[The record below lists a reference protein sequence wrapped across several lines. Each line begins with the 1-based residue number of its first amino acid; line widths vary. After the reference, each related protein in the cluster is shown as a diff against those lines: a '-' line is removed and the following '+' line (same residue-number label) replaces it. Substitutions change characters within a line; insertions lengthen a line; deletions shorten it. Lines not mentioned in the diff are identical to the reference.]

1 MEQEYRRHRYRRLRP
16 PTSQMNI
23 ESAYS
28 QSLMPRL
35 TQRLVRRHLVQLV
48 QACAD
53 QRADYA
59 SDETAHRGCGGH
71 YGFALRWLVAVQ
83 RSGAAARSDSFAGT
97 GTGACAGSCAATC
110 PRSGPGS
117 RIMLGFIRFVSIWHV
132 SPTPIFAI
140 KQCFHTRKQH
150 PAARAV
156 AVCGSPPRGRMLRT
170 MTGDR
175 IGQYRVLRTLGVGGM
190 GEVFLAER
198 ADAEFEQEVAI
209 KVVHGGPLARGVQ
222 SRLKIERQI
231 LAQLD
236 HPNIAHLLDGGSMP
250 DGTAY
255 IVMEYVDG
263 IPIDA
268 FCDSNRLDITA
279 RLKLFQTV
287 CTAVHYAHQNLIVH
301 RDLKPSNILVTA
313 GAVPKLLDFGIAKV
327 LDDRQAIQHTLAV
340 THADIRVMTPDHASP
355 EQIRG
360 QAITTSSD
368 VYVLGVLLYKLLTG
382 TGPFVISSMRLTDIE
397 RAICEKD
404 PSLPSHTVNSDDSA
418 QARSIAEARGTT
430 AGRLRRTLGGDLD
443 NIVLMAMR
451 KEPERRY
458 GSAQQ
463 MAGDIQRYLEGK
475 PVIARRDTLSYRS
488 AKFVK
493 RHWLPV
499 AAGVSVV
506 FLILAFA
513 TTTYVQS
520 LRIAAER
527 DRVAEQRTMAERERA
542 RAEEVSSF
550 LVNLFKLSDP
560 QENRGNQVT
569 ARELLDS
576 GARRLQAGLQ
586 DQPATKSALL
596 STVGAVYDSL
606 GQYKEALPILTESL
620 ALQPQS
626 HDKSRIA
633 TLLELG
639 SARSHAS
646 DLNGAEAPLQ
656 EALHLSQSNFGADSQ
671 ESGRSLWAMGQLR
684 YRQGRFAD
692 ANELY
697 NRSLDILENTSAPAT
712 DVSALLDDLA
722 QVYRSEQQWALA
734 KQTYERALA
743 IDRRVL
749 GDDHPRIAMR
759 LNNLAVVAQNLGDL
773 KLAETLFRDA
783 IRRNERAYGD
793 QHPETGT
800 ARGNYGLLLQ
810 REGRLTEAEPL
821 LRNAL
826 DIQLKLY
833 GPDNYNVAYARVSLA
848 MLLHD
853 QGNLAAAETE
863 FRQALAVY
871 DKSLP
876 ANHQYRAAALMHFAR
891 LLVDRG
897 EAAEALA
904 KSDESLNIWNATSAP
919 SSSYTAQAH
928 AIHAYAM
935 AHMGRPHEAA
945 DELDAALPVL
955 VKARGIDDPV
965 VRRAQNWLKAA
976 RPEPLQT
983 ASTAR

>member
-1 MEQEYRRHRYRRLRP
+1 MR
-16 PTSQMNI
+16 
-23 ESAYS
+23 
-28 QSLMPRL
+28 
-35 TQRLVRRHLVQLV
+35 
-48 QACAD
+48 
-53 QRADYA
+53 
-59 SDETAHRGCGGH
+59 
-71 YGFALRWLVAVQ
+71 
-83 RSGAAARSDSFAGT
+83 
-97 GTGACAGSCAATC
+97 
-110 PRSGPGS
+110 
-117 RIMLGFIRFVSIWHV
+117 
-132 SPTPIFAI
+132 
-140 KQCFHTRKQH
+140 
-150 PAARAV
+150 
-156 AVCGSPPRGRMLRT
+156 
-170 MTGDR
+170 GDR
-175 IGQYRVLRTLGVGGM
+175 IGHYRVLRTLGVGGM
-190 GEVFLAER
+190 GEVYLAER
-198 ADAEFEQEVAI
+198 ADAEFEQQVAI
-209 KVVHGGPLARGVQ
+209 KVVHGGSLARGVQ

-236 HPNIAHLLDGGSMP
+236 HPNIAHLLDGGSLP

-268 FCDSNRLDITA
+268 FCDSNRLDVAA
-279 RLKLFQTV
+279 RLRLFQTV
-287 CTAVHYAHQNLIVH
+287 CVAVHYAHQNLIVH

-313 GAVPKLLDFGIAKV
+313 AGVPKLLDFGIAKL
-327 LDDRQAIQHTLAV
+327 LDDRQAMHHTLAV

-355 EQIRG
+355 EQVRG

-368 VYVLGVLLYKLLTG
+368 VYVLGVLLYKLLAG
-382 TGPFVISSMRLTDIE
+382 TGPFVIPSMRLTDIE

-404 PSLPSHTVNSDDSA
+404 PPPPSHSINTDDSETLG
-418 QARSIAEARGTT
+418 IAEARNTT
-430 AGRLRRTLGGDLD
+430 ASRLRRTLGGDLD

-458 GSAQQ
+458 SSSQQ

-475 PVIARRDTLSYRS
+475 PVIARRDTMSYRTT
-488 AKFVK
+488 KFIS

-499 AAGVSVV
+499 TAGASAV

-527 DRVAEQRTMAERERA
+527 DRAAGQRVMAERERA

-576 GARRLQAGLQ
+576 GAKRLQAGLQ
-586 DQPATKSALL
+586 DQPATKAALL

-620 ALQPQS
+620 TLQPQS
-626 HDKSRIA
+626 RDKSRIA

-639 SARSHAS
+639 RARTGAG
-646 DLNGAEAPLQ
+646 DLSGAEAPLQ
-656 EALHLSQSNFGADSQ
+656 EALHLSQDFGAASQ
-671 ESGRSLWAMGQLR
+671 ESGRSLWALGVLR
-684 YRQGRFAD
+684 YQQGQFVDARQ
-692 ANELY
+692 LY
-697 NRSLDILENTSAPAT
+697 NRSLDILESTSAPPT
-712 DVSALLDDLA
+712 DISALLDDLA
-722 QVYRSEQQWALA
+722 QVYVAQQQWALA
-734 KQTYERALA
+734 KQMYERALEV
-743 IDRRVL
+743 DRRVL
-749 GDDHPRIAMR
+749 GDDHPRVAVR
-759 LNNLAVVAQNLGDL
+759 LNNLAIVAQNLGDL

-783 IRRNERAYGD
+783 IRRHERAYGD

-810 REGRLTEAEPL
+810 REGRLAEAEPL

-826 DIQLKLY
+826 DVQLKLY

-853 QGNLAAAETE
+853 QGNLGAAESE
-863 FRQALAVY
+863 FREALAVY

-876 ANHQYRAAALMHFAR
+876 ANHQYRAALLMHFAR

-897 EAAEALA
+897 KPDEALA
-904 KSDESLNIWNATSAP
+904 MSEQSLKIWNATSPA
-919 SSSYTAQAH
+919 SSPYTAQAQ
-928 AIHAYAM
+928 AIHAYAL
-935 AHMGRPHEAA
+935 AHLRKPREAA
-945 DELDAALPVL
+945 EELDVALPVL
-955 VKARGIDDPV
+955 IKARGADDSF
-965 VRRAQNWLKAA
+965 VRRAQNWLKAV

>member
-1 MEQEYRRHRYRRLRP
+1 
-16 PTSQMNI
+16 
-23 ESAYS
+23 
-28 QSLMPRL
+28 
-35 TQRLVRRHLVQLV
+35 
-48 QACAD
+48 
-53 QRADYA
+53 
-59 SDETAHRGCGGH
+59 
-71 YGFALRWLVAVQ
+71 
-83 RSGAAARSDSFAGT
+83 
-97 GTGACAGSCAATC
+97 
-110 PRSGPGS
+110 
-117 RIMLGFIRFVSIWHV
+117 
-132 SPTPIFAI
+132 
-140 KQCFHTRKQH
+140 
-150 PAARAV
+150 
-156 AVCGSPPRGRMLRT
+156 
-170 MTGDR
+170 MTGNR

-198 ADAEFEQEVAI
+198 ADAEFEQQVAI
-209 KVVHGGPLARGVQ
+209 KVVHGGLTAHGVH

-236 HPNIAHLLDGGSMP
+236 HPNIAHLLDGGSLP
-250 DGTAY
+250 DGTTY

-268 FCDSNRLDITA
+268 FCDSNRLDVAA

-287 CTAVHYAHQNLIVH
+287 CAAVHYAHQNLIVH

-313 GAVPKLLDFGIAKV
+313 TGVPKLLDFGIAKL
-327 LDDRQAIQHTLAV
+327 LDDRQAKHHTLTV
-340 THADIRVMTPDHASP
+340 THADIRIMTPDHASP
-355 EQIRG
+355 EQVRG

-368 VYVLGVLLYKLLTG
+368 VYVLGVLLYKLLAG
-382 TGPFVISSMRLTDIE
+382 TSPFVIPSMRLTDIE

-404 PSLPSHTVNSDDSA
+404 PPLPSHTINTDDSKETRSIVE
-418 QARSIAEARGTT
+418 ARSTT
-430 AGRLRRTLGGDLD
+430 ANRLRRILAGDLD

-458 GSAQQ
+458 GSSQQ
-463 MAGDIQRYLEGK
+463 MANDIQRYLDGK
-475 PVIARRDTLSYRS
+475 TVIARRDTISYRS
-488 AKFVK
+488 AKFVR

-499 AAGVSVV
+499 AASVSVV
-506 FLILAFA
+506 FLVLAFA

-527 DRVAEQRTMAERERA
+527 DRVAEQRAMAERERT

-576 GARRLQAGLQ
+576 GAKRLQAGLQ
-586 DQPATKSALL
+586 DQPATKAALL

-620 ALQPQS
+620 KLQPLSQ
-626 HDKSRIA
+626 DKSRIE

-639 SARSHAS
+639 RARSGAG
-646 DLNGAEAPLQ
+646 DLAGAEAPLQ
-656 EALHLSQSNFGADSQ
+656 EALHLSQRDFGAAGQ
-671 ESGRSLWAMGQLR
+671 ESGRALWALGQLR
-684 YRQGRFAD
+684 YKQSRFAD
-692 ANELY
+692 AKELY
-697 NRSLDILENTSAPAT
+697 NRSLDILETTAAPAT

-722 QVYRSEQQWALA
+722 QVYVGEQQWALA
-734 KQTYERALA
+734 KQTYERALQV
-743 IDRRVL
+743 DRRVL
-749 GDDHPRIAMR
+749 GDDHPRVAER
-759 LNNLAVVAQNLGDL
+759 LNNLAVVAQHVGDL

-783 IRRNERAYGD
+783 IRRYERTDGD
-793 QHPETGT
+793 QHPETGV

-810 REGRLTEAEPL
+810 REGRLAEAEPY
-821 LRNAL
+821 LRRAL
-826 DIQLKLY
+826 DVSLKLY

-853 QGNLAAAETE
+853 QGNLPAAETE

-876 ANHQYRAAALMHFAR
+876 SNHEYRASALMHFAR

-897 EAAEALA
+897 KADEALA
-904 KSDESLNIWNATSAP
+904 TSDESLNIWNASSAP
-919 SSSYTAQAH
+919 SNPYTAQAR
-928 AIHAYAM
+928 AIRAYAL
-935 AHMGRPHEAA
+935 AHLGKRREAA
-945 DELDAALPVL
+945 EELDAALPVL

-965 VRRAQNWLKAA
+965 VRRAQNWLKAV

-983 ASTAR
+983 ASTAH